1 MYPEAPVKKGG
12 VLCRFDDLA
21 DPGSKGFEPVG
32 RDGFFVVRKGEQ
44 VYGYVNVC
52 PHYRSPL
59 EWKVDTFLDYDETNI
74 LCSLHGALFRIEDG
88 YCFFGPCGGE
98 SLKRLAIRVEDG
110 NVILDE

>member
-1 MYPEAPVKKGG
+1 
-12 VLCRFDDLA
+12 
-21 DPGSKGFEPVG
+21 
-32 RDGFFVVRKGEQ
+32 VRKGDQ
-44 VYGYVNVC
+44 AYCYVNVC

-59 EWKVDTFLDYDETNI
+59 EWKDDTFLDYDEQHI

-98 SLKRLAIRVEDG
+98 SLKRIAIRIEDG